1 MKSDVKRLK
10 RRNSDT
16 ISGAAEQ
23 EMQQRFTENLRYI
36 LWSSKNLERSDWAT
50 TLAGWAK
57 CDIQRAK
64 ELLRGANPSAEEQER
79 IAAAVERSESDLRHS
94 RLIEDEGVNILRTNV
109 LHLLESL
116 GHGEQGQLAK
126 AIGVDEDTV
135 TSWKSGQG
143 IRSKNLIALSAY
155 FGLKSNVDLRTNP
168 IFLELTPFGDMA
180 RRKRLQS
187 HIDQL
192 EPDSLQDLFPALE
205 RLLREP

>member
-1 MKSDVKRLK
+1 MKSDVKRPQ
-10 RRNSDT
+10 RRKYDK
-16 ISGAAEQ
+16 ISGVT
-23 EMQQRFTENLRYI
+23 QQAVQRRFTENLRYL
-36 LWSSKNLERSDWAT
+36 LWRSENLKREDWARR
-50 TLAGWAK
+50 LAEWAK
-57 CDIQRAK
+57 CEFQRAK
-64 ELLRGANPSAEEQER
+64 ELLRGANPSIEEQES
-79 IAAAVERSESDLRHS
+79 IAAAVERSEGDLRHS
-94 RLIEDEGVNILRTNV
+94 RLIEDEGVDILRNNV

-116 GHGEQGQLAK
+116 EHGEQGRLAK

-135 TSWKSGQG
+135 TSWKAGQG
-143 IRSKNLIALSAY
+143 IRLNNLMALSAY

-180 RRKRLQS
+180 RRRRLQS